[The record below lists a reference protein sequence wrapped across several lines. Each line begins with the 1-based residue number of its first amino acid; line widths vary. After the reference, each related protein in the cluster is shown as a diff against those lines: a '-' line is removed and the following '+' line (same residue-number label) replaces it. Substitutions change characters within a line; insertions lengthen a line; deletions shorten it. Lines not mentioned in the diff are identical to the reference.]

1 MIEKNLHLV
10 GSAETKV
17 ILILRLAY
25 FFGRTSLPQRLSV
38 TFKRIWKWV
47 LCLVVIKNYYEYLTV
62 KSVTWNI
69 WAFITFNIAVTIVR
83 CSGSRTNI
91 YWISSL
97 TFWGVGSGRL
107 ASKISLTWSFIRQKP
122 HHKCSWHFQ
131 ERMGVLDA
139 VKPHFHRRLRQT
151 YFECFT
157 YV

>member
-17 ILILRLAY
+17 ILILPLAY
-25 FFGRTSLPQRLSV
+25 FFGRTSLAQRLSV
-38 TFKRIWKWV
+38 TFMRIWKWV

-139 VKPHFHRRLRQT
+139 MKPHFHRRLRQT